1 MLTLK
6 KLTKMGDDAMI
17 IRVSVKT
24 TRMHA
29 NDFNAPNKQLSKQWH
44 LNFFY
49 FDFWEFNF
57 YLKISNIH
65 YLWKKNP
72 GKLPKFSEKNAGLL
86 YKKSEK
92 RKVVQAYFSI

>member
-1 MLTLK
+1 MLMTL
-6 KLTKMGDDAMI
+6 
-17 IRVSVKT
+17 
-24 TRMHA
+24 MHQT
-29 NDFNAPNKQLSKQWH
+29 NNC
-44 LNFFY
+44 LNSGIWIFFY

-65 YLWKKNP
+65 FLWKK
-72 GKLPKFSEKNAGLL
+72 KFREITKVLGKNAGLL

>member
-1 MLTLK
+1 MFTLK

-49 FDFWEFNF
+49 FDF
-57 YLKISNIH
+57 
-65 YLWKKNP
+65 
-72 GKLPKFSEKNAGLL
+72 
-86 YKKSEK
+86 
-92 RKVVQAYFSI
+92 

>member
-1 MLTLK
+1 MLTVK
-6 KLTKMGDDAMI
+6 KFTKMGDDAMI

-24 TRMHA
+24 TRMYA

-44 LNFFY
+44 LNFFC

-65 YLWKKNP
+65 FLWKK
-72 GKLPKFSEKNAGLL
+72 KFREITKVLGKNAGLL